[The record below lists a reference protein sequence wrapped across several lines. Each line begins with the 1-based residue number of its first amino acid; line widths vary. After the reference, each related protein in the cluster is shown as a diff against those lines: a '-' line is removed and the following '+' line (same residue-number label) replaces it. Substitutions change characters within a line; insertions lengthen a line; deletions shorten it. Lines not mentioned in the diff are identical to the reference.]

1 MQDHITGRKR
11 IPVSFAEP
19 RDRDALWALLELLD
33 NPYSYFALAAE
44 IKAQRKREINPS
56 MLFSLLSASASACEA
71 RMPVDQQLFSLIQ
84 HNAMRGV
91 MTNMAIVLGLHGR
104 TFEGWDDFYV
114 EDLEMPS
121 AAPASLDAT
130 ELQRSVA
137 HEAWID
143 VLPYARF
150 RDNIIRNQDNVDAD
164 TLCEDFLGGWSEGLN
179 EVQNRGMILWG
190 DPWSS
195 DGWEISEGF
204 VRKWGFLMKG
214 CEDLIR
220 STNRW
225 REARG
230 ERRLVVEV

>member
-1 MQDHITGRKR
+1 MQDHISGRKR
-11 IPVSFAEP
+11 IPFSFST
-19 RDRDALWALLELLD
+19 RQDRDAFWAILEILD
-33 NPYSYFALAAE
+33 NPYSYFALAGELRAL
-44 IKAQRKREINPS
+44 RKQELDPT
-56 MLFSLLSASASACEA
+56 MLFPMPSAWEPQL
-71 RMPVDQQLFSLIQ
+71 PVDQQLFSLIQ
-84 HNAMRGV
+84 HNAMKGV

-121 AAPASLDAT
+121 DAPTSLNMT
-130 ELQRSVA
+130 ELQRNVP

-143 VLPYARF
+143 VLPYASF

-164 TLCEDFLGGWSEGLN
+164 TLCEDFLGGWSEGRN
-179 EVQNRGMILWG
+179 EVERTGMVLWG

-195 DGWEISEGF
+195 DGWEITEGF
-204 VRKWGFLMKG
+204 LKKWGFLMRG

-230 ERRLVVEV
+230 ERRLFVEV